1 MAVLVAK
8 KIHFKAKKLTRNKQ
22 GDFITIKGSIQED
35 NIVLNTLHGSSKIMK
50 QKLIKLKQKVNLF
63 TIQHGVFNIP
73 LLVINSSVQ
82 KKKLWKS

>member
-1 MAVLVAK
+1 M
-8 KIHFKAKKLTRNKQ
+8 
-22 GDFITIKGSIQED
+22 IKGSIQED

-50 QKLIKLKQKVNLF
+50 QKLIKLKQQVNLF